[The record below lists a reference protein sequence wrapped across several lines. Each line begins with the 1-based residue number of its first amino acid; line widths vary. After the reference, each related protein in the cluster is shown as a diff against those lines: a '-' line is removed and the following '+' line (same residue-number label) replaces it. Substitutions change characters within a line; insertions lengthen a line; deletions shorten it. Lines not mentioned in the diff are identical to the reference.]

1 MANQCPHKD
10 SWCFVCASWIPDQ
23 RKKPTWTFRPLS
35 DALFSGL
42 TEYFGSP
49 LNGFRQAWA
58 PQVLCKNCY
67 INLMAWL
74 RNGSRGLSVLT
85 PAKWNPSE
93 DHLSGTTGNNC
104 FFCSS
109 IPPHGNQKAAIP
121 YFEGCVQAPVL
132 RENEPYPV
140 RRLPETPMD
149 QDESA
154 SEEDEAMDDDI
165 NDPDWTPEDGSILP
179 YIGPLDQNML
189 DYLIQMLQATK
200 DGGQFIGSFLLNAG
214 LLLPGTKIDQ
224 RHRNQKYAEFF
235 AVQGLSYTE
244 KQADGTNVEVVKDVA
259 YCTDI
264 SGLLQ
269 TQGIAHHPDQWR
281 LYMDGSRKSFKCLL
295 LHNEVD
301 KSKRL
306 PSILLGVFQC
316 FLRALFKLH
325 QQDPL
330 PAYEHYTQ
338 VFNLSAAKL
347 QVGAINGPDIRKL
360 VDDPVFADLLK
371 RFERSHESEA
381 WQTFVQV
388 ERRFFG
394 KDDRPEEYQ
403 VLVEDM
409 IACFQRMNC
418 TMPLKLHLLADH
430 LDLFPVHLGTWS
442 DQHGERG
449 HQETKEAARLY
460 GDTTTTRVL
469 TERMHQVQKPTA
481 RHRHSKN
488 RRFAAAIGVSFMVVE
503 VEGVSRRYAAA
514 IGRWVIIPEGSG
526 RTPPLRGGYWS
537 IFYVEGVNRRFAAII
552 GVSFMVV
559 KDGGVNRRF
568 AAVIGVSFMVVEVG
582 GVNRRFAAVIGVSFM
597 VVEDGGVNRRFAAV
611 IGVSFM
617 VVEVGGVNR
626 RFAAVIGVSFMVV
639 EDGGVNRR
647 FAAVIGGWVVLF
659 DVGPSSRHYVATI
672 GG

>member
-1 MANQCPHKD
+1 M
-10 SWCFVCASWIPDQ
+10 
-23 RKKPTWTFRPLS
+23 
-35 DALFSGL
+35 
-42 TEYFGSP
+42 
-49 LNGFRQAWA
+49 
-58 PQVLCKNCY
+58 
-67 INLMAWL
+67 
-74 RNGSRGLSVLT
+74 LT

-93 DHLSGTTGNNC
+93 DHLSGTPGSNC

-109 IPPHGNQKAAIP
+109 VPPHGNQIHAIQ
-121 YFEGCVQAPVL
+121 YFEGSVQAPVP

-140 RRLPETPMD
+140 RRLPEVPMD

-306 PSILLGVFQC
+306 PSILVLIGNNVPEKYETIKGALSLLKYDEFKWMVQADLKVINIISGLKMAACKWPCYLCKWNSKATKEHFLPGLYEEWSDSERVPGSFSFIEEPLVPAAKIVIPELHVKLGVFQC
-316 FLRALFKLH
+316 FLRSLFKLH

-481 RHRHSKN
+481 RHRHSK
-488 RRFAAAIGVSFMVVE
+488 
-503 VEGVSRRYAAA
+503 YA
-514 IGRWVIIPEGSG
+514 RSH
-526 RTPPLRGGYWS
+526 
-537 IFYVEGVNRRFAAII
+537 F
-552 GVSFMVV
+552 
-559 KDGGVNRRF
+559 
-568 AAVIGVSFMVVEVG
+568 
-582 GVNRRFAAVIGVSFM
+582 
-597 VVEDGGVNRRFAAV
+597 
-611 IGVSFM
+611 
-617 VVEVGGVNR
+617 
-626 RFAAVIGVSFMVV
+626 
-639 EDGGVNRR
+639 
-647 FAAVIGGWVVLF
+647 
-659 DVGPSSRHYVATI
+659 
-672 GG
+672 